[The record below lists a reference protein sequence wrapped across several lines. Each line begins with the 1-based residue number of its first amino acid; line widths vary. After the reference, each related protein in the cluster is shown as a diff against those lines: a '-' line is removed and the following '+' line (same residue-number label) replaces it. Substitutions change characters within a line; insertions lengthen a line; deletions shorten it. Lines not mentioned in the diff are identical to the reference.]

1 MFGYNDMVEN
11 TKDSAYYWRN
21 KKAILQVLVPL
32 VIAKEG
38 PHNLSFKNLARYC
51 SKGQMKYYYV
61 TLIFLLNLNPVCL
74 KKFTKKNAEKKF

>member
-38 PHNLSFKNLARYC
+38 PHNLSFKNLAR
-51 SKGQMKYYYV
+51 
-61 TLIFLLNLNPVCL
+61 
-74 KKFTKKNAEKKF
+74 